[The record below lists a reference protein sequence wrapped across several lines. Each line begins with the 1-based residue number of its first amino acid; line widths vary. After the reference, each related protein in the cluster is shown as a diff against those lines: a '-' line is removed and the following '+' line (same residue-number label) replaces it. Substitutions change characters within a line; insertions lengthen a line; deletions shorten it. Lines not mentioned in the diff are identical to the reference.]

1 MPTKSEPPVDAGAVA
16 WAAINEVID
25 PCSRFHGS
33 HLGLV
38 DLGMVKDVTV
48 QGPSAK
54 ITLLLDDPVCLYT
67 FVIQQ
72 EIRQAL
78 EQRGI
83 NNVEIEICADK
94 LWTADRL
101 SDAARVRLGGPPDAG
116 RRTPTST
123 TGETA
128 PASSAE

>member
-1 MPTKSEPPVDAGAVA
+1 MPTTSEPPLDAAAVA

-25 PCSRFHGS
+25 PCSRLNGS

-38 DLGMVKDVTV
+38 DLGMVKHVAV
-48 QGPSAK
+48 HGSSAK

-78 EQRGI
+78 GQRGI
-83 NNVEIEICADK
+83 NHVEIEICSDE

-101 SDAARVRLGGPPDAG
+101 SDAARVRLG
-116 RRTPTST
+116 RRHPARST
-123 TGETA
+123 TGQTA
-128 PASSAE
+128 PASSAD

>member
-1 MPTKSEPPVDAGAVA
+1 MPTRPEQPLDAGAVA

-25 PCSRFHGS
+25 PCSRFNGS

-38 DLGMVKDVTV
+38 DLGMVKHVAV
-48 QGPSAK
+48 EGRSAK
-54 ITLLLDDPVCLYT
+54 ITLLLDDPVCIYT

-83 NNVEIEICADK
+83 NNVEIEICADE

-101 SDAARVRLGGPPDAG
+101 SDAARVRLGRPPG
-116 RRTPTST
+116 GGGVSRPERP
-123 TGETA
+123 
-128 PASSAE
+128 

>member
-1 MPTKSEPPVDAGAVA
+1 MPNTSEPPADARQLAMAAV
-16 WAAINEVID
+16 NEVID
-25 PCSRFHGS
+25 PCSRLNGS

-38 DLGMVKDVTV
+38 DLGMVKDVAV
-48 QGPSAK
+48 QGATAK

-78 EQRGI
+78 EQQGI
-83 NNVEIEICADK
+83 NHVDIEICADE

-101 SDAARVRLGGPPDAG
+101 TDVARVRLGRPGAAHP
-116 RRTPTST
+116 TPTT
-123 TGETA
+123 NPG
-128 PASSAE
+128 